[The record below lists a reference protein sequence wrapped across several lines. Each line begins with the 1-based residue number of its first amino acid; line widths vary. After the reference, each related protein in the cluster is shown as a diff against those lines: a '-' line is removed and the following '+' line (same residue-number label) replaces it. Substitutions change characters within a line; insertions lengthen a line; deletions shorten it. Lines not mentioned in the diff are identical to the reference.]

1 MNSVMQICNFNFP
14 IHKVSKT
21 NGIANYDEITPNHTL
36 LAIYRDPVTK
46 NSLVALLSEQ
56 TDKLIK
62 LASLNEFSYLALIE
76 RLAPPTD
83 SENAIKSRM
92 QLLDSFSTLQ
102 KIHIFVG
109 SKDLSDSLSKN

>member
-1 MNSVMQICNFNFP
+1 
-14 IHKVSKT
+14 
-21 NGIANYDEITPNHTL
+21 
-36 LAIYRDPVTK
+36 
-46 NSLVALLSEQ
+46 
-56 TDKLIK
+56 LIK